1 MELTLRDSRDRAA
14 AWAHSVLDEALD
26 GGTVQSL
33 GGGIAA
39 AIEAP
44 KVAA

>member
-1 MELTLRDSRDRAA
+1 MTLRENLTERQR
-14 AWAHSVLDEALD
+14 WAHAVLDDVRD
-26 GGTVQSL
+26 GGPVQSL
-33 GGGIAA
+33 SGGIAA

>member
-1 MELTLRDSRDRAA
+1 MALTLRDSRGRAA
-14 AWAHSVLDEALD
+14 AWAHSVLDEARD
-26 GGTVQSL
+26 GGPVQSL
-33 GGGIAA
+33 SGGIAA

>member
-14 AWAHSVLDEALD
+14 AWAHSVLDEARD
-26 GGTVQSL
+26 GGPVQSL
-33 GGGIAA
+33 IGGIAA